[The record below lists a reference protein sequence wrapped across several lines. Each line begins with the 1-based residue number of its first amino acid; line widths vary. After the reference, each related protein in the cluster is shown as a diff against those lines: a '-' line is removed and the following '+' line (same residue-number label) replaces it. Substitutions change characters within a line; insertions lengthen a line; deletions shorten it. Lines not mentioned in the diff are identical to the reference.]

1 MTERVGERAK
11 GRWTDWLVVAL
22 LMSAMIF
29 SFIDRFALSLLVNPI
44 KDDLGVSD
52 AQLGL
57 LHGVAFG
64 LFYAGMGLPLGWLAD
79 RWSRKGTIMVGVGV
93 WSAATAACGL
103 AGNYTQLLL
112 ARILVGAG
120 EAGLAPASYGIVH
133 DRFPKRSLG
142 RAMSIFQLGSMVG
155 AGVAMYLAGK
165 VYGFFSASGDAGWH
179 WILDLAPWQKTFI
192 VLALPG
198 LLFVPL
204 IAMIREVRPE
214 ANVFDGAAGNL
225 SLVTALREKPMLYA
239 SLFLGMSGVIASSYA
254 LLAWMP
260 AILGREY
267 GMSPEVV
274 GTTYG
279 LVVLIASPAGL
290 LAGGWAADYLQT
302 CGSPSPHARI
312 AIFTAAVALPL
323 TLVVGLV
330 STATG
335 LLAIVAALHLVLAL
349 PIGVIPALIQT
360 ISPAAVRGQLSAL
373 YVLVVN
379 LIGLGLSPTLVG
391 ALSSAS
397 AGDAVGLRHA
407 LVLVSVVLLLLG
419 LPLIVKVERLLRQ

>member
-1 MTERVGERAK
+1 M
-11 GRWTDWLVVAL
+11 
-22 LMSAMIF
+22 
-29 SFIDRFALSLLVNPI
+29 SLLVNPI

-142 RAMSIFQLGSMVG
+142 RAMSLFQLGSMVG

-204 IAMIREVRPE
+204 IAMIREVRSE
-214 ANVFDGAAGNL
+214 ANVFGGATGNL

-260 AILGREY
+260 AVLGREY

-302 CGSPSPHARI
+302 RGSPSPHARI

-323 TLVVGLV
+323 TLVMGFV

-335 LLAIVAALHLVLAL
+335 LLATAAALHLVLAL
-349 PIGVIPALIQT
+349 PIGVIPALVQT

-397 AGDAVGLRHA
+397 AGDAAGLRHA
-407 LVLVSVVLLLLG
+407 LVLVSVILLLLG
-419 LPLIVKVERLLRQ
+419 LPLIVKVERSLRQ